1 MVKIKLKWLMSILF
15 FINLLSID
23 VFAQSQAQEEKIIV
37 GVYET
42 SPYYEID
49 DQGRV
54 SGYYHD
60 LLMLLQE
67 NFPFEYEYVQYDFS
81 EALSE
86 LKEGNIDLLLGVS
99 LTPDRAKDILYSR
112 NKVGME
118 FFALYSKNPEIDSV
132 NKINGLNLGLVKASN
147 SLKMMLNYIVSIG
160 IEMDPVFVSSWLE
173 LENLFDEGKV
183 DLSLHNISIDKEGY
197 YKIYELTGDQVYIA
211 ASKGNEVLLNQLDE
225 VISKLNNQKKIR
237 WMSYIISI
245 LK

>member
-1 MVKIKLKWLMSILF
+1 
-15 FINLLSID
+15 
-23 VFAQSQAQEEKIIV
+23 
-37 GVYET
+37 
-42 SPYYEID
+42 
-49 DQGRV
+49 
-54 SGYYHD
+54 
-60 LLMLLQE
+60 MLLQE

-147 SLKMMLNYIVSIG
+147 SSKMMLNYIVSIG
-160 IEMDPVFVSSWLE
+160 IEVDPVFVSSWLE

>member
-147 SLKMMLNYIVSIG
+147 SLKMMLN
-160 IEMDPVFVSSWLE
+160 
-173 LENLFDEGKV
+173 
-183 DLSLHNISIDKEGY
+183 
-197 YKIYELTGDQVYIA
+197 
-211 ASKGNEVLLNQLDE
+211 
-225 VISKLNNQKKIR
+225 
-237 WMSYIISI
+237 
-245 LK
+245 